1 MRTILIHLRKSF
13 KLIILLVIAL
23 FLILSMMY
31 FLFRPMYAVRLNGQ
45 IIGYTDSKK
54 QLVERINKS
63 IKTGDGNDIAFF
75 EIDVMP
81 EYEECYSKRNIQ
93 PNEEEVFNAVIVSG
107 TPYYRNF
114 AILQNGEEKLY
125 VSTFEEAEKVIADL
139 KEKKS
144 TNVDSLTYNIKYSK
158 YKI

>member
-81 EYEECYSKRNIQ
+81 EYE
-93 PNEEEVFNAVIVSG
+93 
-107 TPYYRNF
+107 
-114 AILQNGEEKLY
+114 
-125 VSTFEEAEKVIADL
+125 
-139 KEKKS
+139 
-144 TNVDSLTYNIKYSK
+144 
-158 YKI
+158 

>member
-63 IKTGDGNDIAFF
+63 IKTGDGNR
-75 EIDVMP
+75 
-81 EYEECYSKRNIQ
+81 CYAR
-93 PNEEEVFNAVIVSG
+93 V
-107 TPYYRNF
+107 
-114 AILQNGEEKLY
+114 
-125 VSTFEEAEKVIADL
+125 
-139 KEKKS
+139 
-144 TNVDSLTYNIKYSK
+144 
-158 YKI
+158 

>member
-63 IKTGDGNDIAFF
+63 IKTGDGNDIAF
-75 EIDVMP
+75 
-81 EYEECYSKRNIQ
+81 
-93 PNEEEVFNAVIVSG
+93 
-107 TPYYRNF
+107 
-114 AILQNGEEKLY
+114 
-125 VSTFEEAEKVIADL
+125 L
-139 KEKKS
+139 K
-144 TNVDSLTYNIKYSK
+144 
-158 YKI
+158 

>member
-1 MRTILIHLRKSF
+1 
-13 KLIILLVIAL
+13 
-23 FLILSMMY
+23 MY

-93 PNEEEVFNAVIVSG
+93 PNEEEVFLERHIIEILLF
-107 TPYYRNF
+107 YRMVKRSCMF
-114 AILQNGEEKLY
+114 LH
-125 VSTFEEAEKVIADL
+125 L
-139 KEKKS
+139 KRLKR
-144 TNVDSLTYNIKYSK
+144 
-158 YKI
+158 